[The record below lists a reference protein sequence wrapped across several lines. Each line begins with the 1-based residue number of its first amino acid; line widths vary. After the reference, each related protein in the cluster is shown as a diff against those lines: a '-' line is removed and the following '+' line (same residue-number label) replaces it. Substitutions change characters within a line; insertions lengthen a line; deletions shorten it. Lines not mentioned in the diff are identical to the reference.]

1 MRVRCSSLRRLC
13 SMIDASSSARL
24 KQKNSLVR
32 RARRC
37 AAAQIWAP
45 VVGGCLLPLFHSALK
60 SGVVGCCLVQA
71 VDKLSVT
78 AKVRN
83 RHMKKQRRT
92 SAQTNQNNKYAKKTF
107 ASHP

>member
-1 MRVRCSSLRRLC
+1 
-13 SMIDASSSARL
+13 MIDASSSARL
-24 KQKNSLVR
+24 ERKKSSVR
-32 RARRC
+32 RAGRC
-37 AAAQIWAP
+37 AAAHTRAP
-45 VVGGCLLPLFHSALK
+45 VVGGCLLSLFDSALK

-92 SAQTNQNNKYAKKTF
+92 SAQTNQHNNKYAMKTS